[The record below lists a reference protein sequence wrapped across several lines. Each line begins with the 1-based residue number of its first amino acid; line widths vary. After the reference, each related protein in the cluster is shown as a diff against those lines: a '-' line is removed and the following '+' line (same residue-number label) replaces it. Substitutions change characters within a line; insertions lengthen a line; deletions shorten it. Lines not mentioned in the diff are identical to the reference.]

1 MQHYTSPQP
10 QQGAILFLALVMLLL
25 ITVIG
30 TSSIGL
36 TTLDTRMTSNARD
49 RQSAFQT
56 AEYGLLAAES
66 ILAPSKPLPIA
77 NTTAGNIKDL
87 TPEWWSTT
95 PSIWGQGAAVPT
107 TDSRL
112 STTYIVNEP
121 FEGPIDGNEIV
132 QDLSLDNK
140 RAVKLLYYTST
151 SRGVGPGGAPA
162 LLQSVFARK
171 TLGSELAA
179 E

>member
-1 MQHYTSPQP
+1 MRHYIQP
-10 QQGAILFLALVMLLL
+10 NSQQGAILFLALIMLLL

-30 TSSIGL
+30 TSSINL

-56 AEYGLLAAES
+56 AEYGLLAAENT
-66 ILAPSKPLPIA
+66 LAPNKLLPIA
-77 NTTAGNIKDL
+77 GTTAGHIKDL
-87 TPEWWSTT
+87 TPQWWATD
-95 PSIWGQGAAVPT
+95 PSIWNSGAAVIT
-107 TDSRL
+107 TNNKV

-140 RAVKLLYYTST
+140 REIKLLYYAST
-151 SRGVGPGGAPA
+151 SKGVGPGGAPA

-171 TLGSELAA
+171 TLGSELA

>member
-1 MQHYTSPQP
+1 MQHYTSSQN
-10 QQGAILFLALVMLLL
+10 QQGAILFLALIMLLL

-56 AEYGLLAAES
+56 AEHGLLAAES
-66 ILAPSKPLPIA
+66 ILTPDKPLPIA
-77 NTTAGNIKDL
+77 GTTAGHIKGL
-87 TPEWWSTT
+87 TPEWWSTD
-95 PSIWGQGAAVPT
+95 PSIWNNGAAVPT
-107 TDSRL
+107 TDNRVT
-112 STTYIVNEP
+112 TTYITSEP
-121 FEGPIDGNEIV
+121 FEGAIDGGETV

-140 RAVKLLYYTST
+140 RQVKLLYYTST
-151 SRGVGPGGAPA
+151 SKGVGPGGAPA

-171 TLGSELAA
+171 TLGSELA